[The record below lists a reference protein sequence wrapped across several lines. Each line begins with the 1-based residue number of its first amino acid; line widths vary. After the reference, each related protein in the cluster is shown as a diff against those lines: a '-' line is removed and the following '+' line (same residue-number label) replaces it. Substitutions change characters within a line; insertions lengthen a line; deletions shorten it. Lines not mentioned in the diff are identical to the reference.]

1 MTNNMSNTLSGEALD
16 VLEAVSFA
24 ERFGTEQHFDGDI
37 ALAADDALGRGIVPM
52 DFFTLIKQLQGEGY
66 LRVSEA
72 KGRRDYTTNYVELTR
87 QGYDALVQHGRAE
100 S

>member
-1 MTNNMSNTLSGEALD
+1 MTNAMNSTLSGEALD

-37 ALAADDALGRGIVPM
+37 ALAAEDALGRGIVPM
-52 DFFTLIKQLQGEGY
+52 DFFELIKQLQGEGY

-72 KGRRDYTTNYVELTR
+72 KSRCGYMTNYVELTR
-87 QGYDALVQHGRAE
+87 EGYGALVQHGRAE